1 MILIINN
8 YYDLEDRWT
17 RWGETKMA
25 LGKKRKT
32 GQVLAAAALACSVA
46 VTGCSDDVHVK
57 VKDYQF
63 DTAGNMFAYAEFE
76 LSGEPLAESLGL
88 DLDVLDAAKIDSPTA
103 FDYIAGIE
111 SYEYSEEAMYEV
123 VEKSGMG
130 LHLVNGPAV
139 AEEAKKA
146 GVAPNELL
154 ASRFLKMAESV
165 GQPAD
170 QIQQNMYPT
179 FIEYVSGD
187 PHYAQKVNTDKFAD
201 GENGTYIPN
210 YQVDFSSL
218 RWNRDKMSKQLV
230 PSAYGATMLKQSL
243 WAGDFL
249 GNLHNAESDEEVD
262 ASTAKSG
269 TEKDQGL
276 RLGVSSADGM
286 QGMVLTEEVWNKLLY
301 VHDNLFYNPSSK
313 ALGAL
318 ASGTYLPHAIDV
330 EETGDNDYANAKSL
344 KVNDGKSD
352 LQDQWLM
359 LWPTSEFFGMTDQ
372 RTDNPNRNP
381 AFARVFDGD
390 PFPAAPAVNID
401 NDASNDIAS
410 TDPYTVT
417 RDVLLSVFDN
427 IKTRHWNDKIGA
439 FVTES
444 DGDKQGTQVD
454 TFQAGYTMEAL
465 RMFERAIDGL
475 PVGYA
480 SGDAAEGL
488 KTEWGKQAKEMIT
501 KQADFILNTLI
512 TKDGLAVSGYDAD
525 KEKAAEE
532 TTLMA
537 QIGAIRGLTSAFLLT
552 EDEKYRDAARKVY
565 AAMDDKL
572 WDDTIKAYKTNGDE
586 ASYDAFTAGGVSS
599 VLRLALQHLKNTSS
613 DSDAPKSLEQNAI
626 QDRYVSFYRQVI
638 NGPTLDE
645 GMQASEFWDTGDFY
659 KEGDDSGNTDG
670 DTVPQIQK
678 GHGDNGIAPILLPV
692 TITK

>member
-1 MILIINN
+1 MII
-8 YYDLEDRWT
+8 
-17 RWGETKMA
+17 
-25 LGKKRKT
+25 
-32 GQVLAAAALACSVA
+32 
-46 VTGCSDDVHVK
+46 H
-57 VKDYQF
+57 
-63 DTAGNMFAYAEFE
+63 
-76 LSGEPLAESLGL
+76 
-88 DLDVLDAAKIDSPTA
+88 
-103 FDYIAGIE
+103 
-111 SYEYSEEAMYEV
+111 
-123 VEKSGMG
+123 
-130 LHLVNGPAV
+130 
-139 AEEAKKA
+139 
-146 GVAPNELL
+146 
-154 ASRFLKMAESV
+154 
-165 GQPAD
+165 
-170 QIQQNMYPT
+170 
-179 FIEYVSGD
+179 
-187 PHYAQKVNTDKFAD
+187 
-201 GENGTYIPN
+201 
-210 YQVDFSSL
+210 
-218 RWNRDKMSKQLV
+218 
-230 PSAYGATMLKQSL
+230 
-243 WAGDFL
+243 
-249 GNLHNAESDEEVD
+249 
-262 ASTAKSG
+262 
-269 TEKDQGL
+269 
-276 RLGVSSADGM
+276 
-286 QGMVLTEEVWNKLLY
+286 
-301 VHDNLFYNPSSK
+301 
-313 ALGAL
+313 
-318 ASGTYLPHAIDV
+318 
-330 EETGDNDYANAKSL
+330 
-344 KVNDGKSD
+344 
-352 LQDQWLM
+352 
-359 LWPTSEFFGMTDQ
+359 
-372 RTDNPNRNP
+372 
-381 AFARVFDGD
+381 
-390 PFPAAPAVNID
+390 
-401 NDASNDIAS
+401 ASNDIAS

>member
-187 PHYAQKVNTDKFAD
+187 PHNAQKVNTDKFAD

-249 GNLHNAESDEEVD
+249 GNLHNSESDEEVD

-269 TEKDQGL
+269 
-276 RLGVSSADGM
+276 
-286 QGMVLTEEVWNKLLY
+286 
-301 VHDNLFYNPSSK
+301 P
-313 ALGAL
+313 
-318 ASGTYLPHAIDV
+318 
-330 EETGDNDYANAKSL
+330 
-344 KVNDGKSD
+344 
-352 LQDQWLM
+352 
-359 LWPTSEFFGMTDQ
+359 
-372 RTDNPNRNP
+372 
-381 AFARVFDGD
+381 
-390 PFPAAPAVNID
+390 
-401 NDASNDIAS
+401 
-410 TDPYTVT
+410 
-417 RDVLLSVFDN
+417 
-427 IKTRHWNDKIGA
+427 
-439 FVTES
+439 
-444 DGDKQGTQVD
+444 
-454 TFQAGYTMEAL
+454 
-465 RMFERAIDGL
+465 
-475 PVGYA
+475 
-480 SGDAAEGL
+480 
-488 KTEWGKQAKEMIT
+488 
-501 KQADFILNTLI
+501 
-512 TKDGLAVSGYDAD
+512 
-525 KEKAAEE
+525 
-532 TTLMA
+532 
-537 QIGAIRGLTSAFLLT
+537 
-552 EDEKYRDAARKVY
+552 
-565 AAMDDKL
+565 
-572 WDDTIKAYKTNGDE
+572 
-586 ASYDAFTAGGVSS
+586 
-599 VLRLALQHLKNTSS
+599 
-613 DSDAPKSLEQNAI
+613 
-626 QDRYVSFYRQVI
+626 
-638 NGPTLDE
+638 
-645 GMQASEFWDTGDFY
+645 
-659 KEGDDSGNTDG
+659 
-670 DTVPQIQK
+670 
-678 GHGDNGIAPILLPV
+678 
-692 TITK
+692 